1 MEKEG
6 GRKQEKNARAQS
18 QQAVD
23 LLPVRRSTR
32 VVDLPP
38 PSYKESYCLCEDVP
52 CEIIMGR
59 SAKEELILD
68 EESQNVVEA
77 ELEEKLLDSIPK
89 LPNQN
94 RPTSMVMKAP
104 DMGLLAP
111 DLVMYLNISP
121 ELLKEEATVV
131 RDTSSLSSKI
141 KFPTRTRF
149 FAMPHRRYMMQVIWY
164 PWISPRLHL
173 KC

>member
-38 PSYKESYCLCEDVP
+38 PSYKE
-52 CEIIMGR
+52 
-59 SAKEELILD
+59 
-68 EESQNVVEA
+68 NVVEA